1 MSEFLLKPRIRFG
14 QDALAVLDEL
24 PARNVLLV
32 TDKAM
37 VKFGLADRVTGP
49 WRQRGIAFQV
59 WDDVVA
65 DPDIATIVRGM
76 KLMDAS
82 YPDLVVALGG
92 GSVIDAAKAVI
103 FALAQT
109 RPQAGRQRP
118 CFVAIPTTSGTGS
131 EVTAF
136 SVVKA
141 HAEKLVLVDPTLLP
155 DIAILDP
162 VLVASVPPSI
172 TADTGMDVLCHAL
185 EAYVSRA
192 ASDFSDALAE
202 KVVQQVFRYLPTC
215 WRSGDNLLAREKMH
229 NASCMAGMA
238 FTNASLGIT
247 HSLAHALGGV
257 FRVPHGRANALLM
270 AEVVAWNAD
279 YHGQCATDAARKYA
293 RLAHLLDLPAAN
305 TRQGVASLLV
315 AIQTLKDEM
324 TMPAGISD
332 TGISSAEFEQRLAE
346 MVGQALR
353 DSCTPTNP
361 RTPDAHALS
370 ELYRR
375 AWTGHLESTG
385 VAPLARAC
393 G

>member
-1 MSEFLLKPRIRFG
+1 MSEFLLKPRICFG
-14 QDALAVLDEL
+14 QDALAILNDL
-24 PARNVLLV
+24 PASHVLLV
-32 TDKAM
+32 TDQAM
-37 VKFGLADRVTGP
+37 VKFGLTECVTQVLH
-49 WRQRGIAFQV
+49 QRGITFQI
-59 WDDVVA
+59 WDDVKA
-65 DPDIATIVRGM
+65 DPDIATLVRGM
-76 KLMDAS
+76 KLMDAN
-82 YPDLVVALGG
+82 YPDVVIALGG

-109 RPQAGRQRP
+109 RVDTARQRP

-141 HAEKLVLVDPTLLP
+141 HTEKLVLVDPSLLP
-155 DIAILDP
+155 DIAILAP
-162 VLVASVPPSI
+162 SLVASVPPAI

-185 EAYVSRA
+185 EAYVSRH

-202 KVVQQVFRYLPTC
+202 KVVQQVFLHLPLC
-215 WRSGDNLLAREKMH
+215 WRNGDNLQAREKMH

-257 FRVPHGRANALLM
+257 FHVPHGRANALLM
-270 AEVVAWNAD
+270 ADVVAWNAD
-279 YHGQCATDAARKYA
+279 YQGQCDTEAARKYA
-293 RLAHLLDLPAAN
+293 RLAHLLELPADS

-315 AIQTLKDEM
+315 AIQALKDEM
-324 TMPAGISD
+324 VMPAGIRD
-332 TGISSAEFEQRLAE
+332 TGVDSAEFEQRLPE
-346 MVGQALR
+346 MVAQALR

-361 RTPDAHALS
+361 RVPDANALT

-375 AWTGHLESTG
+375 AWAGNPEQG
-385 VAPLARAC
+385 Y
-393 G
+393 

>member
-1 MSEFLLKPRIRFG
+1 MSEFLLKPRICFG
-14 QDALAVLDEL
+14 QDALSVLNEL
-24 PARNVLLV
+24 SARSVLLV

-37 VKFGLADRVTGP
+37 VKFGLAERVTALL
-49 WRQRGIAFQV
+49 RQRGIAWQM

-65 DPDIATIVRGM
+65 DPDIATVVRGM
-76 KLMDAS
+76 KLMDNH
-82 YPDLVVALGG
+82 YPDLVIALGG

-103 FALAQT
+103 FSLAQT
-109 RPQAGRQRP
+109 RPQTDRPRP

-141 HAEKLVLVDPTLLP
+141 NAEKLVLVDASLLP

-162 VLVASVPPSI
+162 SLVASVPPAI

-215 WRSGDNLLAREKMH
+215 WRSGDNLQAREKMH

-257 FRVPHGRANALLM
+257 FRVRPWPRQRPVDGASRRLERRFRRSVRHPCGNEICPSGASTGSAS
-270 AEVVAWNAD
+270 
-279 YHGQCATDAARKYA
+279 
-293 RLAHLLDLPAAN
+293 RLAAPGR
-305 TRQGVASLLV
+305 RQ
-315 AIQTLKDEM
+315 
-324 TMPAGISD
+324 PAGRHSGFKRRD
-332 TGISSAEFEQRLAE
+332 EH
-346 MVGQALR
+346 ALR
-353 DSCTPTNP
+353 
-361 RTPDAHALS
+361 H
-370 ELYRR
+370 
-375 AWTGHLESTG
+375 
-385 VAPLARAC
+385 
-393 G
+393 

>member
-14 QDALAVLDEL
+14 QDALSVLHEL
-24 PARNVLLV
+24 SARNVLLV
-32 TDKAM
+32 TDRAM
-37 VKFGLADRVTGP
+37 VKFGLARRVTDILQ
-49 WRQRGIAFQV
+49 QRGIAFQV

-65 DPDIATIVRGM
+65 DPDIATVVRGM
-76 KLMDAS
+76 KRMDAS
-82 YPDLVVALGG
+82 YPDLVIALGG

-109 RPQAGRQRP
+109 RPNDNRERP

-141 HAEKLVLVDPTLLP
+141 QAEKWVLVDPSLLP

-162 VLVASVPPSI
+162 ALVVSVPPAI

-215 WRSGDNLLAREKMH
+215 WRSGDNLQAREKMH

-270 AEVVAWNAD
+270 AAVVAWNAD
-279 YHGQCATDAARKYA
+279 YQGQCDTEAAHKYA
-293 RLAHLLDLPAAN
+293 RLAHLLDLPAQ
-305 TRQGVASLLV
+305 TIRQGVASLLV

-324 TMPAGISD
+324 AMPVGIRD
-332 TGISSAEFEQRLAE
+332 TGIDAADFEHRLTE
-346 MVGQALR
+346 MVSQALR

-361 RTPDAHALS
+361 RTPDALTLT

-375 AWTGHLESTG
+375 AWTGSPVQGH
-385 VAPLARAC
+385 
-393 G
+393 

>member
-14 QDALAVLDEL
+14 QDALAVLTEL
-24 PARNVLLV
+24 SARSVLLV

-37 VKFGLADRVTGP
+37 VKFGLAERVT
-49 WRQRGIAFQV
+49 RILQQRGITFQV

-76 KLMDAS
+76 KLMDDS
-82 YPDLVVALGG
+82 YPDLVIALGG

-109 RPQAGRQRP
+109 RPDARRERP

-141 HAEKLVLVDPTLLP
+141 GAEKLVLVDPSLLP

-162 VLVASVPPSI
+162 ALVTSVPPAI

-185 EAYVSRA
+185 EAYVSLN

-279 YHGQCATDAARKYA
+279 YQGRCDTDAARKYA
-293 RLAHLLDLPAAN
+293 RLAHLLDLPAASP
-305 TRQGVASLLV
+305 REGVASLLI
-315 AIQTLKDEM
+315 AIQALKDEM
-324 TMPAGISD
+324 TMPAGIRD
-332 TGISSAEFEQRLAE
+332 TGVDAADFDRRLAE

-353 DSCTPTNP
+353 DGCTPTNP
-361 RTPDAHALS
+361 RTPDAHALT

-375 AWTGHLESTG
+375 AWTGGAVQGH
-385 VAPLARAC
+385 
-393 G
+393 